1 MHGLLLIYLA
11 ILSYSDRFVP
21 HSIVWSWAPKR
32 NQAVAIAIGVQQRT
46 RAALVTSALG
56 PSRPN
61 WAVRAMSGLPPDSN
75 RIADIP
81 DWQLRANSCRVGPF
95 RVCGEMMYPHLRK
108 ASRTKA
114 FEAAA
119 TGFFQRIEGV
129 RA

>member
-61 WAVRAMSGLPPDSN
+61 WAVRAMSGFPP
-75 RIADIP
+75 I
-81 DWQLRANSCRVGPF
+81 
-95 RVCGEMMYPHLRK
+95 
-108 ASRTKA
+108 
-114 FEAAA
+114 A
-119 TGFFQRIEGV
+119 TGLRTSRIGSFV
-129 RA
+129 PIAAVSAPSACVGK